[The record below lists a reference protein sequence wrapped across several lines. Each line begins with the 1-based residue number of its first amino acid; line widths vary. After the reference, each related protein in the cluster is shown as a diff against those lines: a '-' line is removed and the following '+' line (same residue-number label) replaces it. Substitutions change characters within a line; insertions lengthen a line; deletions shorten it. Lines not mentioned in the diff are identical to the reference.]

1 MEKRFTYCIATL
13 AVIGFIPGAASALD
27 ITIDFEDLGFQQ
39 EIAGHYAADGV
50 NFSNFASAIDGI
62 DLNDAQFPPTS
73 GAIVARVIDS
83 SVSSIMSFVQPTV
96 EVAFNIT
103 TSDDANI
110 IFNYEGGGQSIVAV
124 SNLGSSFAAMYADD
138 AGISSIEIGFV
149 AVSPSDAGWVIDDL
163 VFTSPAVPEPRA
175 ALLMLTGL
183 LVVHSGIRHR
193 WNSK

>member
-1 MEKRFTYCIATL
+1 MSKRFTYFVAAL
-13 AVIGFIPGAASALD
+13 AAIGFIPGAASAVG

-62 DLNDAQFPPTS
+62 DLNGAQFRPTS
-73 GAIVARVIDS
+73 GQIVARVIDS
-83 SVSSIMSFVQPTV
+83 SATSIISFVQPTV
-96 EVAFNIT
+96 EAAFNIT

-110 IFNYEGGGQSIVAV
+110 IFNYDGGSQSIVAV
-124 SNLGSSFAAMYADD
+124 SNLGSSFAASYANL
-138 AGISSIEIGFV
+138 AGITSIEIDFV
-149 AVSPSDAGWVIDDL
+149 SASPLDAGWVIDDL
-163 VFTSPAVPEPRA
+163 VFTSSVPEPRA

-183 LVVHSGIRHR
+183 LVVHGGLRNR